1 MVNRKALVIGLN
13 YPGTKKEQKCGVK
26 NARKVRDYLIRY
38 CKSRPKDIVLMTD
51 VNPSRKRG

>member
-1 MVNRKALVIGLN
+1 MVNRKALVICLN
-13 YPGTKKEQKCGVK
+13 YPGSKKELKCGVR

-38 CKSRPKDIVLMTD
+38 CKFRPKDIVLMTD